1 MSTWIDPQN
10 RKVNYLWQLCQLI
23 SYLYVPNQ
31 GPLSS
36 PLVTKDLSIR
46 SRPKIVCQ
54 GIPASQRGVYL
65 FETLLTIQWQRSWHE
80 TEEELPPFSV
90 RPQQPRAP
98 SQLHPPVPQPSTP
111 TLSSSSCLYLPALFI
126 PHFPKWQQPHLCI
139 SVDRPHQTPETCLS
153 EPIRWPSLRMAHPGK
168 PNRPVLTDGLMVV
181 VGAPVVTT
189 SLWQSC
195 LSLMAIFAVR
205 FPRKEMLPYKIAA
218 GCGWESRAG
227 ARVGKS
233 CLEFWCWFLIRG
245 ATVPRKQLQPGQDN
259 QASLDFPSSC
269 PQPPEALHRRKGAG
283 RKFSNHSSIYST
295 CVHLTHSPSW
305 SPCA

>member
-65 FETLLTIQWQRSWHE
+65 FEILLTVQWQRSWHE

-153 EPIRWPSLRMAHPGK
+153 EPICWPSLRMAHPGK

-195 LSLMAIFAVR
+195 LSLMAIFGVR

-218 GCGWESRAG
+218 GCGWESRGQAPEWARAAWSSDAG
-227 ARVGKS
+227 S
-233 CLEFWCWFLIRG
+233 SSEEPPYRG
-245 ATVPRKQLQPGQDN
+245 
-259 QASLDFPSSC
+259 SSC
-269 PQPPEALHRRKGAG
+269 NQDRIIRLAWTFPVPALSHQRHCIGGRAQAGSFPIIPP
-283 RKFSNHSSIYST
+283 SIQHAFT
-295 CVHLTHSPSW
+295 
-305 SPCA
+305 